1 MRNVLTLNRLCALA
15 VALVASVHGAESAAL
30 PITDTYYGGND
41 HGYGDRIGGAEFEVQ
56 GASILRMGTM
66 VTVDVFTNLAG
77 HADEKLYPAYTN
89 RAPSKLNGVSMGIG
103 YGDLFL
109 STAWTPYGA
118 DAHHVHDNAANGTHW
133 TYAFALGDDRW
144 TDAGGTGAL
153 YALNGATN
161 DANALLAEDFLSG
174 AVYRNGQEIAVDRRA
189 SSVSKLA
196 NAATWSVVQTPGAQ
210 HLHFV
215 FDVAG
220 TALAN
225 SEYIA
230 LHWGMSCGNDVVE
243 GQQYVSEPASLTL
256 ALTALAG
263 YWRRHKER
271 PQRAFV

>member
-1 MRNVLTLNRLCALA
+1 MRNVFTLNRLCGMAM
-15 VALVASVHGAESAAL
+15 ALVASFHGVDAVAL
-30 PITDTYYGGND
+30 PIADTYYGGND
-41 HGYGDRIGGAEFEVQ
+41 HGYGDRIGGPIFEVQ
-56 GASILRMGTM
+56 GASIARTGTT

-109 STAWTPYGA
+109 STAWKPFGS
-118 DAHHVHDNAANGTHW
+118 DVHHVHDNAANGTHW

-144 TDAGGTGAL
+144 TDAGGAGAL

-174 AVYRNGQEIAVDRRA
+174 ATYRNGQEVAVDRA
-189 SSVSKLA
+189 SSTVTRLA
-196 NAATWSVVQTPGAQ
+196 NAANWSVAQTPNAG

-215 FDVAG
+215 FDVTG
-220 TALAN
+220 TALAT

-230 LHWGMSCGNDVVE
+230 LHWGMACGNDVVE

-256 ALTALAG
+256 AITGLAG
-263 YWRRHKER
+263 YWRRNKQR